1 MRKNHRS
8 GLVVTSLIA
17 ALAVA
22 GCSGNTLD
30 WRNAQVSNGKIYEG
44 DANKPFSGKVTN
56 IPFGTIYSGQAGYQ
70 KIAGTAGSILAVL
83 FGSSLLCDSEVDE
96 GLPDGD
102 TTCKLPQ
109 SDIVQV
115 KGHFEKGVMAG
126 SFTMYDRS
134 GKNAVLEV
142 NYKDGQPDG
151 TLKRYA
157 PDTGKLVVEQS
168 LSVGVADGKYKE
180 WDAKT
185 GNLLVEQNFS
195 HGVLDGDFVRNDA
208 DGNVLAKGSYSSGK
222 FTGFESFRQSYNSYK
237 GSDFVIVEGRKQYED
252 GAVKNGP
259 ELDAANTFASD
270 VQHCVDHK
278 SDEAWYT
285 THHRPTKDETPPLI
299 NACKQEVTS
308 RKASAD
314 QVATAPKLSADAED
328 RNDWPKESNACTS
341 AWEAAYHKA
350 NGPDSPIN
358 YSQEWE
364 FVDNCRAGKSP
375 QSSS

>member
-56 IPFGTIYSGQAGYQ
+56 VPFGTLYSGQGGYQ

-96 GLPDGD
+96 GVPDGD
-102 TTCKLPQ
+102 VACKQPR
-109 SDIVQV
+109 SDIVQI

-126 SFTMYDRS
+126 SFTMYDKS

-142 NYKDGQPDG
+142 SYKEGQPDG

-195 HGVLDGDFVRNDA
+195 HGVLDGDLVRKDA
-208 DGNVLAKGSYSSGK
+208 DGNVLAKGSYSNGK
-222 FTGFESFRQSYNSYK
+222 FTGFESFYQSYNSYK
-237 GSDFVIVEGRKQYED
+237 GPDFVIVKGNKLYED
-252 GAVKNGP
+252 GVLKNGP

-270 VQHCVDHK
+270 VQHCVDMK
-278 SDEAWYT
+278 SDDAWAT
-285 THHRPTKDETPPLI
+285 THHRPTNDETPPLI
-299 NACKQEVTS
+299 NACKQEVAS
-308 RKASAD
+308 HKAAAD
-314 QVATAPKLSADAED
+314 QGAIAPKSSADADD
-328 RNDWPKESNACTS
+328 RNDWPKESNTCTS

-350 NGPDSPIN
+350 NGPDAPIN

-375 QSSS
+375 QSS